1 MTSSHTIAVG
11 HQNFNLSHTVTCQV
25 KRSKDTLMNVKEA
38 QIGRAVV
45 FHRIDI
51 ELYTG
56 HRLSYLIS
64 PEVRDWMEEW
74 VAAGP
79 FDSVPAAD
87 CFLIFSVMPNRT
99 VFVRMHD
106 IRKVTIHRTTTKA
119 IVGIRPRGVPA
130 SRDANAPAVL
140 RLKDCGKT
148 LVFHRL
154 DRKHSTIE
162 INEVNLWQPFFFK
175 SGFLHFQELNGASHY
190 IPVGSITTLE
200 VDSQLIIPSNPWP
213 LKGDSDKG

>member
-1 MTSSHTIAVG
+1 
-11 HQNFNLSHTVTCQV
+11 
-25 KRSKDTLMNVKEA
+25 MNVKEA
-38 QIGRAVV
+38 QIGSAVA

-51 ELYTG
+51 ELHTG
-56 HRLSYLIS
+56 RRLTYLIS

-87 CFLIFSVMPNRT
+87 CFLIFSAAPGRT
-99 VFVRMHD
+99 VFVRMQD
-106 IRKVTIHRTTTKA
+106 IRKVTIHRTTTRA
-119 IVGIRPRGVPA
+119 IIGITPRGMPVPP
-130 SRDANAPAVL
+130 DVGAPVVL
-140 RLKDCGKT
+140 RLRDCGKT
-148 LVFHRL
+148 LIFHRL
-154 DRKHSTIE
+154 DRKHSMIE

-200 VDSQLIIPSNPWP
+200 VDSQLVTPSDPW
-213 LKGDSDKG
+213 LIKGQQRED

>member
-1 MTSSHTIAVG
+1 
-11 HQNFNLSHTVTCQV
+11 
-25 KRSKDTLMNVKEA
+25 MNVKEA
-38 QIGRAVV
+38 QIGRPVV
-45 FHRIDI
+45 SHRIDI
-51 ELYTG
+51 ELHSG
-56 HRLSYLIS
+56 RRLSYLIS

-87 CFLIFSVMPNRT
+87 CFLIFSALSNRT

-106 IRKVTIHRTTTKA
+106 IRKVTIHRTATRA
-119 IVGIRPRGVPA
+119 FVGISPRGIPLA
-130 SRDANAPAVL
+130 PDAGAPVVL
-140 RLKDCGKT
+140 RLRHCGKT

-190 IPVGSITTLE
+190 IPVASITTLE
-200 VDSQLIIPSNPWP
+200 VDSQLVIPSDPWP
-213 LKGDSDKG
+213 LKAGHDED

>member
-1 MTSSHTIAVG
+1 M
-11 HQNFNLSHTVTCQV
+11 
-25 KRSKDTLMNVKEA
+25 
-38 QIGRAVV
+38 
-45 FHRIDI
+45 
-51 ELYTG
+51 
-56 HRLSYLIS
+56 IS

-87 CFLIFSVMPNRT
+87 CFLIFSAVPNRT

-106 IRKVTIHRTTTKA
+106 IRKVTVCRATTKG
-119 IVGIRPRGVPA
+119 VGAMRPQTVPA
-130 SRDANAPAVL
+130 SPDPVAPVAL

-148 LVFHRL
+148 LLFHRL

-175 SGFLHFQELNGASHY
+175 SGFLHFQEPEGASHY
-190 IPVGSITTLE
+190 IPVSSITTLE
-200 VDSQLIIPSNPWP
+200 VDSQLVIPSDPWL
-213 LKGDSDKG
+213 LKDGNGED

>member
-1 MTSSHTIAVG
+1 
-11 HQNFNLSHTVTCQV
+11 
-25 KRSKDTLMNVKEA
+25 MNVKEA
-38 QIGRAVV
+38 QIGSAVA

-51 ELYTG
+51 ELHTG
-56 HRLSYLIS
+56 RRLTYLIS

-87 CFLIFSVMPNRT
+87 CLLFFSAVPDRT
-99 VFVRMHD
+99 VFARMQD
-106 IRKVTIHRTTTKA
+106 IRKVTIHRTATRA
-119 IVGIRPRGVPA
+119 VVGPGPRGIPVTPG
-130 SRDANAPAVL
+130 APVVL
-140 RLKDCGKT
+140 RLKDRGTT

-154 DRKHSTIE
+154 DREHSTIE

-190 IPVGSITTLE
+190 IPVGSITTLD
-200 VDSQLIIPSNPWP
+200 VDSQLVIPSDPWP
-213 LKGDSDKG
+213 LKESPSEN

>member
-1 MTSSHTIAVG
+1 
-11 HQNFNLSHTVTCQV
+11 
-25 KRSKDTLMNVKEA
+25 MNVKEA
-38 QIGRAVV
+38 QIGRTVL

-51 ELYTG
+51 ELHTG

-87 CFLIFSVMPNRT
+87 CFLIFSVVPSRT

-106 IRKVTIHRTTTKA
+106 IRKVTIHGSATKA
-119 IVGIRPRGVPA
+119 IVGLRPRGVTEPPGA
-130 SRDANAPAVL
+130 GAPVVL
-140 RLKDCGKT
+140 RLKDRGKT

-154 DRKHSTIE
+154 DREHSTIE

-200 VDSQLIIPSNPWP
+200 VDSQLVSPSDPWP
-213 LKGDSDKG
+213 LKAGHGED